1 MTEDLS
7 NLEWCIYN
15 IDKHDYSF
23 SLNKETLN
31 KIKNWEKAEMVM
43 HHYTPHGNSI
53 ESIQEWMKKNLI
65 LWLLSNQDRLK
76 SKTNA
81 DIKNHFRDSKEVTI
95 NISNELIE
103 NLLKFKWTV
112 FWNGYEYR
120 YNKRTWD
127 KMIFY
132 VNDSFEKECL
142 QNDIDF
148 YNQLFDK
155 KFPKK

>member
-1 MTEDLS
+1 
-7 NLEWCIYN
+7 
-15 IDKHDYSF
+15 
-23 SLNKETLN
+23 
-31 KIKNWEKAEMVM
+31 MVI
-43 HHYTPHGNSI
+43 HHYSSHYNSI
-53 ESIQEWMKKNLI
+53 EDIQEWMKKTLI
-65 LWLLSNQDRLK
+65 LWLLSNKDRPETTTK
-76 SKTNA
+76 A
-81 DIKNHFRDSKEVTI
+81 DVRNHFKNSKEVTI

-120 YNKRTWD
+120 YNKHTWD

-142 QNDIDF
+142 QDNIDF

-155 KFPKK
+155 KFSIK